1 MNTRF
6 GFLVIALSSLCSVA
20 YAQQPTDSTRTT
32 VPAVQPAPRKDTRPW
47 SERIRFGG
55 NTGVWF
61 NTKQAHVDVSALLA
75 YHFPKILTTG
85 VGYRYIFTRNYL
97 YGKNLNA
104 YGPNLFARAGL
115 TRRIYLWTEWEYL
128 TTEYIVSAGGAA
140 LYTDKTGVQ
149 SFFGGLGYVRQIGK
163 KGRGGISF
171 QLLYNFLYDREVNS
185 PYWSPVTYRVGYFF

>member
-1 MNTRF
+1 MLRKRTEF
-6 GFLVIALSSLCSVA
+6 ITLLICSLALGAS
-20 YAQQPTDSTRTT
+20 AQQGPDSVKTNPQPTNLH
-32 VPAVQPAPRKDTRPW
+32 KDTRPL

-61 NTKQAHVDVSALLA
+61 DTKQAHVDVSALMA
-75 YHFPKILTTG
+75 YNFPKILTTG

-104 YGPNLFARAGL
+104 YGPNVFARAGL
-115 TRRIYLWTEWEYL
+115 TKRIYLWTEWEYL
-128 TTEYIVSAGGAA
+128 TTEYIVSAAGNA

-149 SFFGGLGYVRQIGK
+149 SFFGGLGYIRQIGR
-163 KGRGGISF
+163 KGRGGISI
-171 QLLYNFLYDREVNS
+171 QVLYNFLYDRETNS

>member
-1 MNTRF
+1 MRH
-6 GFLVIALSSLCSVA
+6 FLLPLLLLLTYSGVA
-20 YAQQPTDSTRTT
+20 QNQPTDS
-32 VPAVQPAPRKDTRPW
+32 VAAPSASAPSRRDTRPW

-61 NTKQAHVDVSALLA
+61 NTKQAHVNVSALLA

-97 YGKNLNA
+97 YGKNLNS
-104 YGPNLFARAGL
+104 YGPNIFARAGL

-149 SFFGGLGYVRQIGK
+149 SFFGGMGYVRQIGK